1 MCSYHMLQSFYPT
14 ETSNV
19 IYKSYRATTW
29 IIISFVHTF
38 IGPFLRHPTPNND
51 CPLLRVSS
59 KLIFVAVSINAA
71 AAVTVGIL
79 FGHR

>member
-1 MCSYHMLQSFYPT
+1 MYS
-14 ETSNV
+14 
-19 IYKSYRATTW
+19 IYNHNNWSRYTTHKHPMF
-29 IIISFVHTF
+29 IAHTF

-79 FGHR
+79 LRHI